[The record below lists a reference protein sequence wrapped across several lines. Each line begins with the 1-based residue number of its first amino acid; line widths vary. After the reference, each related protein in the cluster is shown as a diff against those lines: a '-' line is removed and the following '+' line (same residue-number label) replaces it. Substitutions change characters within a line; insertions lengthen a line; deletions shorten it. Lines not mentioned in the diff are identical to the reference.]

1 MTNTT
6 KGAQYVDL
14 DALPD
19 QTEVDL
25 DDRSSL
31 LVEMTKIAA
40 GVGEYSI
47 RGSDRA
53 DRLGC
58 LARIGFLAARLSWLE
73 AGDLSTEQLAARFN
87 IQPRTAEGQSST
99 DSPCRPVRGIDHHI

>member
-6 KGAQYVDL
+6 KGAKYVDL

-19 QTEVDL
+19 HTEVDL
-25 DDRSSL
+25 YDRDNL
-31 LVEMTKIAA
+31 LVELTKIAA
-40 GVGEYSI
+40 GAGEYSI

-58 LARIGFLAARLSWLE
+58 LARVAFLAARLSWLE
-73 AGDLSTEQLAARFN
+73 ASDLSTEQLAARFN
-87 IQPRTAEGQSST
+87 ITPRTGEGST
-99 DSPCRPVRGIDHHI
+99 EGEF